1 MLSRWVHHLLAVRA
15 DRWVLLVLLLL
26 LVYFGYHT
34 FRGPHGLFAALEL
47 NREIGATRGELERLI
62 AERIALEGQ
71 VERLRPETLDLD
83 LLDER
88 VRATLGL
95 IHDRD
100 EVIVLRGGA
109 EDGRGDVGPGRD

>member
-1 MLSRWVHHLLAVRA
+1 MLSRWVHRLLAVRA

-34 FRGPHGLFAALEL
+34 FRGPHGLFAAREL
-47 NREIGATRGELERLI
+47 NREIAVTRGELDRLI
-62 AERIALEGQ
+62 ADRIALEGQ

-83 LLDER
+83 LLAER

-95 IHDRD
+95 IHPD
-100 EVIVLRGGA
+100 EVIVLRGEA
-109 EDGRGDVGPGRD
+109 EDRPGNGTGLD

>member
-34 FRGPHGLFAALEL
+34 VRGPHGLFAALEL
-47 NREIGATRGELERLI
+47 NREIGATRGELDRLI
-62 AERIALEGQ
+62 TDRIALERQ

-95 IHDRD
+95 IHED
-100 EVIVLRGGA
+100 EVIVLRGRADQPADGA
-109 EDGRGDVGPGRD
+109 GRD